1 MQQCFK
7 LALNLCNK
15 ILTYGDMDLKNSL
28 CNSNNSITTIPALS
42 YVSEPLTVFCILNN
56 FVFDSTLILINN
68 GKPSFEWFFHTQLVR
83 GGHNLPLFQVNPPLS
98 KILSFL
104 EIQDVPNFYRPI
116 GKAKVLNESFNR
128 FVPKF

>member
-15 ILTYGDMDLKNSL
+15 ILTKGDMDLKNSL

-68 GKPSFEWFFHTQLVR
+68 GKPSFEWFFHT
-83 GGHNLPLFQVNPPLS
+83 
-98 KILSFL
+98 
-104 EIQDVPNFYRPI
+104 
-116 GKAKVLNESFNR
+116 
-128 FVPKF
+128 